1 MKTKMNV
8 SDQFVTAVD
17 DVKNLSNMF
26 IGQGEYDATLRRL
39 NNRTDSMGIIRN
51 AIVKGN
57 TLYVIAYRLK
67 NLNKANDQHDQL
79 EYYNCLGDVEN
90 YGFGELF
97 MPVINIDLSRDV
109 VDPRKFVGGKVL
121 VTEIDNIPV
130 KTEFIGQLD
139 EINESPYKIARTVLR
154 SIRNFIGPTTR
165 LDDSSVLN
173 TDIVKAFGA
182 SPEEMKQIMALTIEN
197 TKHGEV
203 FVIQGQ
209 GVYSQDTSQPP
220 EGVTVIK
227 TPTELSRHL
236 ENNPMKSKKCHLPV
250 KIFSAR

>member
-39 NNRTDSMGIIRN
+39 NNRTDSMGIVRN

-67 NLNKANDQHDQL
+67 NLNKDNDQHDQL

-97 MPVINIDLSRDV
+97 MPVINIDLSRD
-109 VDPRKFVGGKVL
+109 
-121 VTEIDNIPV
+121 
-130 KTEFIGQLD
+130 
-139 EINESPYKIARTVLR
+139 KILNHVWNYDYFGDARTIDTHVKK
-154 SIRNFIGPTTR
+154 IRHKLG
-165 LDDSSVLN
+165 
-173 TDIVKAFGA
+173 KKG
-182 SPEEMKQIMALTIEN
+182 K
-197 TKHGEV
+197 
-203 FVIQGQ
+203 
-209 GVYSQDTSQPP
+209 Y
-220 EGVTVIK
+220 IK
-227 TPTELSRHL
+227 TIRGVGYKFE
-236 ENNPMKSKKCHLPV
+236 V
-250 KIFSAR
+250 K